1 MESLV
6 KNELEEDGDL
16 AAIRTLARRL
26 NVEPDHVFHVCT
38 LALELFDLTVPL
50 HGFGKT
56 ERRLLEAATLLHD
69 TGYQRGVNQHHK
81 HARDIILGLDLP
93 GFKKRDREVIACI
106 ARYHRKA
113 EPSLRHKIYGDLP
126 PGKQR
131 LVRRLAAILR
141 IADGLDRLHVA
152 SARGLR
158 VEERGE
164 RLRIVVDQRR
174 PSSTDIWGAMQ
185 KRHLFEAEF
194 GLEVEILASISA

>member
-6 KNELEEDGDL
+6 KNEMEDDGDL
-16 AAIRTLARRL
+16 AAIRVMARKL

-38 LALELFDLTVPL
+38 LALELFDLTVAL

-69 TGYQRGVNQHHK
+69 IGYQRGVNQHHK

-113 EPSLRHKIYGDLP
+113 EPNPRHKIYGDLS
-126 PGKQR
+126 PGRQR

-158 VEERGE
+158 VEEQGE
-164 RLRIVVDQRR
+164 RIRIVVDQRR

-185 KRHLFEAEF
+185 KRHLFETEF